1 EAAQV
6 ALSIGIT
13 VVRAL
18 DDMLNQSPQRD
29 VIRAIAGHYR
39 IWPVL
44 YNGLHASSTQRIYRL
59 LQLGKN
65 LPFTVSELSRRKLYP
80 LGELVLGLIAR
91 VVDTGKLYIFFNS
104 PDCLQETNRANELPY
119 ALTASKLGKINAD
132 SIKDWW
138 HCVEAEFDVSYG
150 NLSGEEL

>member
-1 EAAQV
+1 
-6 ALSIGIT
+6 
-13 VVRAL
+13 
-18 DDMLNQSPQRD
+18 M
-29 VIRAIAGHYR
+29 
-39 IWPVL
+39 
-44 YNGLHASSTQRIYRL
+44 
-59 LQLGKN
+59 
-65 LPFTVSELSRRKLYP
+65 SELSRRKLDP

-150 NLSGEEL
+150 NLSGEELEQLATELWGERTPKRALTQIGFIRDEVHKRLLSFVPGYGKKKKK